1 MRFIIIFF
9 LLISINGFGQW
20 KDYKISARGDTLN
33 RVDMKDKKQGPWAI
47 HADDLRGE
55 RGYEEEGY
63 FENDLKEGTW
73 KRYSL
78 DGVKIA
84 EENYRWGKLNGKQQY
99 FTYNGGLLRD
109 ESWRAMDPANA
120 YDTIPLYDLIDPTK
134 EIDRVVVK
142 NDGYA
147 VKHGKWNY
155 YDPSEGTITAT
166 EVYWMNKLQTGDG
179 DLINDDDIKP
189 ISVSSTK
196 SKSDTA
202 AKKTSTKPQAVLDYE
217 KKNSGKKK
225 IKVRDG
231 STGNKPEP

>member
-134 EIDRVVVK
+134 
-142 NDGYA
+142 
-147 VKHGKWNY
+147 
-155 YDPSEGTITAT
+155 
-166 EVYWMNKLQTGDG
+166 
-179 DLINDDDIKP
+179 
-189 ISVSSTK
+189 
-196 SKSDTA
+196 
-202 AKKTSTKPQAVLDYE
+202 
-217 KKNSGKKK
+217 
-225 IKVRDG
+225 
-231 STGNKPEP
+231 

>member
-1 MRFIIIFF
+1 MRFIILFF
-9 LLISINGFGQW
+9 LLISISGFGQW
-20 KDYKISARGDTLN
+20 KDYKISVRGDTLN

-47 HADDLRGE
+47 HVDDLRGE

-99 FTYNGGLLRD
+99 FTYNGGLMRE

-120 YDTIPLYDLIDPTK
+120 YDTVSVYDLKDPTK
-134 EIDRVVVK
+134 EIDRVIVK

-155 YDPSEGTITAT
+155 YDPAEGVITSS
-166 EVYWMNKLQTGDG
+166 EVYFMNKLQTDDG
-179 DLINDDDIKP
+179 ELMSDDDIKP
-189 ISVSSTK
+189 IKVGASK
-196 SKSDTA
+196 SLSDTA
-202 AKKTSTKPQAVLDYE
+202 SKKTVTKPQAVLDYE
-217 KKNSGKKK
+217 KKNAGKKK

-231 STGNKPEP
+231 STGNLPEP